1 MSSRETTSPVSE
13 STFCQPVARF
23 PVDPIEAHSFAERR
37 GRDRVQWGKRVI
49 EASFLRECEA
59 VHISLPPS
67 SLESGTAE
75 NDVKLASGGRHG
87 PQINEVRPCL
97 RDRPCDRGD
106 HPNDRDG
113 GGPPRFSERI
123 DCANCAEA
131 NDLSANSG
139 LCSEGSARGP
149 QTKGCLVRRFL
160 VGQAADRLALADHP
174 CFLRRLVGKRTV
186 GLTACMEL
194 KLRAERW
201 SYQQEELWVEAF
213 CFG

>member
-23 PVDPIEAHSFAERR
+23 PVDPIEAHFFAERR

-131 NDLSANSG
+131 NDLSASTPAFVLRVQHAG
-139 LCSEGSARGP
+139 RS
-149 QTKGCLVRRFL
+149 
-160 VGQAADRLALADHP
+160 DRLALADHP
-174 CFLRRLVGKRTV
+174 CFLRRLVGKRTA

-201 SYQQEELWVEAF
+201 SCQQEELWVEAF